1 MPVFRCR
8 LATATG
14 EVVERDYPAPDIPT
28 LRGDLERQ
36 DYLVLSISRR
46 SSLAAAAMDLF
57 RRRRKVGMGEF
68 LFFNQ
73 EFVALIRAGLPIVE
87 SLSMLMERR
96 KNPAFKAALA
106 DVRDRVKGGESLS
119 DAFGAQGLFPPLYSS
134 TLASG
139 ERSGEIATVLTR
151 YIKYTKTILGVRK
164 KVIAALTYPA
174 ILIGMA
180 VVLILVLL
188 TYVLPQFESFFAGFG
203 SDLPLLTVAVIAL
216 SNLLSDYWY
225 IWLLSF
231 AGIGL
236 ALTIWKKTPAG
247 QRSLEALTYK
257 LPLVGSIAR
266 KFITTRFSRTLGTL
280 IAGGIPM
287 VTCLEIV
294 GRSLASPIFGGAI
307 SRVAMKIREGAALWS
322 SLEETNLFPD
332 MMVEM
337 VKVGESSGA
346 VAEMLEHVS
355 DFTDEEIEHE
365 LQTMVSLVEP
375 ALLVFMAVVVALLL
389 LSIYYPLLKIYSTA
403 QTGM

>member
-1 MPVFRCR
+1 MPTFRCR

-14 EVVERDYPAPDIPT
+14 EIVERDYPAPDIPA
-28 LRGDLERQ
+28 LRLDLERQ
-36 DYLVLSISRR
+36 DYLVLSISKR
-46 SSLAAAAMDLF
+46 SSFAAAVGEVF
-57 RRRRKVGMGEF
+57 RRRRKVRMGEF

-87 SLSMLMERR
+87 SLTMLMERR

-119 DAFGAQGLFPPLYSS
+119 DAFAAQGLFPALYAS

-151 YIKYTKTILGVRK
+151 YIKYTKTIMGVRK

-174 ILIGMA
+174 ILISLA
-180 VVLILVLL
+180 IVLILVLL
-188 TYVLPQFESFFAGFG
+188 TYVLPQFESFFSGFG
-203 SDLPLLTVAVIAL
+203 SDLPLLTVGVIWI
-216 SNLLSDYWY
+216 SNLLSNYWY
-225 IWLLSF
+225 IWLGSIL
-231 AGIGL
+231 GL
-236 ALTIWKKTPAG
+236 GLIVMVWKRTPAG
-247 QRSLEALTYK
+247 QRVLEGLTYR
-257 LPLVGSIAR
+257 LPMVGSIAR
-266 KFITTRFSRTLGTL
+266 KFVTTRFARTLGTL
-280 IAGGIPM
+280 ISGGIPM

-294 GRSLASPIFGGAI
+294 SRALSTQIYGGAI
-307 SRVAMKIREGAALWS
+307 SGVALKIREGAALWS
-322 SLEETNLFPD
+322 SLEDTNLFPD

-346 VAEMLEHVS
+346 VAEMLEHVA

-375 ALLVFMAVVVALLL
+375 ALLVFMAIVVALLL

-403 QTGM
+403 QMGM